1 LLGGYLVNLK
11 EAFIH
16 SIMSPTFMLGMW
28 HGVDWMKERF
38 GSAQSMV
45 GWFME
50 VLDLVGF
57 AFVNNISFP
66 LVFYM

>member
-1 LLGGYLVNLK
+1 
-11 EAFIH
+11 
-16 SIMSPTFMLGMW
+16 MLGMW